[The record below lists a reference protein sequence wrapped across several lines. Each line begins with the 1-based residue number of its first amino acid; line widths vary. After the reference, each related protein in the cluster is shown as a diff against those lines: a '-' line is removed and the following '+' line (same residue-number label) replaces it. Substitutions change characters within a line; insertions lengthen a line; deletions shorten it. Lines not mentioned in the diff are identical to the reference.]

1 MIKYVITIYQGS
13 RRYYYAGLN
22 LKHFSVDTDLLTTEN
37 IDKAYKCNNESE
49 ALEFI
54 SYMKFCPVAIGKGL
68 AFGIEPWEPKPETLW
83 DKIAK
88 MSKEEFAEWLFA
100 NCEYLSAE
108 YGSCSGESDSSG
120 ILRLLDSAAGGDW

>member
-1 MIKYVITIYQGS
+1 MTKYVITVYHGS
-13 RRYYYAGLN
+13 RKFYYNSLN
-22 LKHFSVDTDLLTTEN
+22 TKSLLEGADLHVTED
-37 IDKAYKCNNESE
+37 ILKAYKCNSE
-49 ALEFI
+49 EEASDYIYYI
-54 SYMKFCPVAIGKGL
+54 SMSPVAKNKGL

-108 YGSCSGESDSSG
+108 YGSCSGASDSSD
-120 ILRLLDSAAGGDW
+120 ILRLLDSVAEGDW